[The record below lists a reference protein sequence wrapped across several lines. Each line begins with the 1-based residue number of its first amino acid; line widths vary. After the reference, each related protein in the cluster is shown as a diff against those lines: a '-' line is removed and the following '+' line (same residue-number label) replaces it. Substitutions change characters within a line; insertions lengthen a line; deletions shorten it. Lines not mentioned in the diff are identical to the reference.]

1 MSKAHEIWFSECWV
15 DAVFLQL
22 AKAATT
28 VILKLDKVVIN
39 QTTGWINDEALAV
52 KLVRNPQETAVSA
65 VAKQR
70 FTGSINRII
79 CPAL

>member
-1 MSKAHEIWFSECWV
+1 V
-15 DAVFLQL
+15 L
-22 AKAATT
+22 
-28 VILKLDKVVIN
+28 LKFDKVVIN
-39 QTTGWINDEALAV
+39 QTNGWKNDEALAV

-70 FTGSINRII
+70 FTDSINRRI